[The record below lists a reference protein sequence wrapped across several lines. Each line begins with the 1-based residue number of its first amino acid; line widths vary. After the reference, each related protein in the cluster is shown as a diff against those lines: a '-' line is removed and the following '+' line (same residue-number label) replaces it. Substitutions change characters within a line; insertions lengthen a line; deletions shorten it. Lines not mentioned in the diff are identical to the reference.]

1 MRYAKPQEQKIMLKG
16 HKDLDAWKK
25 SIDLVE
31 YLYKKTKDFPKEEV
45 YALTSQIRRS
55 VTSIP
60 SNIAEGAARNSKKEY
75 IQFLYFALGSA
86 AELETHII
94 IAERVGYLVDSEE
107 SLNRLNDIKKMLA
120 GLISYL
126 KKN

>member
-1 MRYAKPQEQKIMLKG
+1 MLKG

-25 SIDLVE
+25 SLDLVE
-31 YLYKKTKDFPKEEV
+31 CLYKLTKEFPKEEA
-45 YALTSQIRRS
+45 YSLTSQIRRS

-75 IQFLYFALGSA
+75 IQFLYVALGSA
-86 AELETHII
+86 AELETQLI
-94 IAERVGYLVDSEE
+94 IAERLGYLESSTE
-107 SLNRLNDIKKMLA
+107 SLRKLNDITKMLV

-126 KKN
+126 KRKI